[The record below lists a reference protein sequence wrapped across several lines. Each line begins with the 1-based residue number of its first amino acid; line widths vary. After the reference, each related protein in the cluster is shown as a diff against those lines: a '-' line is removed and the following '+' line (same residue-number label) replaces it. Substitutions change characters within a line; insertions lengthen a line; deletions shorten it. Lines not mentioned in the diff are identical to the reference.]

1 MITQYKNNKFSNRN
15 NTNLKYSY
23 TDDNLEN
30 SKNKNNNNNNN
41 NNNNEEKKNDYHIFP
56 IVKKISLKN
65 AFYDKNYHKKEI
77 QNLIDCKKEKE
88 KEKESQNENEN
99 ENDKKDI
106 NNINRYDRLS
116 LFIKFKNNN
125 IKKRNEFINNV
136 KKNKTYN
143 IKIKN
148 VKSNDKNNFSK
159 NDKYDCKSLI
169 KTINNN
175 SSYKSYFIHKYTPK
189 RRRKHNNE
197 DILDLLGKNE

>member
-30 SKNKNNNNNNN
+30 SNNNKTHNNNNN

-65 AFYDKNYHKKEI
+65 VFYDENYHKKEI

-88 KEKESQNENEN
+88 KEKERNNENEN
-99 ENDKKDI
+99 EKKDI

-136 KKNKTYN
+136 KKSETYN
-143 IKIKN
+143 KKIKN